1 MNSRI
6 YNITRTVWVL
16 ALLGLFVSC
25 QDTIP
30 QRSTINPGS
39 IVDPTPTCEEDQE
52 LTKVTDES
60 EIPTDKSKIEFEG
73 ELYYC
78 KDKASVRP
86 TNAIFWKTDFCACKD
101 SKPVSYGNC
110 AAFCSGKNT
119 GGVETLFANFTTGDA
134 VTLQLGSVHAWC
146 NTVLPGDKENPS
158 CELQAKDETGA
169 SVAVQVTIP
178 PGSNSL
184 QANIQG
190 LAYDKT
196 YILTLVET
204 KSQAKTNSIQVIKF
218 SQDVTLPILGPLKN
232 APISQFTCMIR
243 DYSED
248 GDGTIYFDS
257 AYRLHYYFLPRIPP
271 KPVPAGNANIV
282 CHDIFNTALYGTID
296 DELYPRLET
305 VPGQYNL
312 WDLTDPRFYD
322 NDGEGRLDI
331 NQAIVQ
337 KTKIYGATIPADAKF
352 FQQFPPQ
359 PEKCAFQLKL
369 EQNQVCQPLGY
380 IMAPWTDQT
389 TFKSYCLNSSHYNSN
404 NPLFRA
410 LGEYIQVD
418 TEGLYVGE
426 KSAEAV
432 TDSEGNVRPGTPD
445 YILIRESEIK
455 SVWFYLKNGVPTQPT
470 DDNVGNNAVYFY
482 YPINKASPF
491 VRTSTQRIYRVR
503 WGYELGQN
511 SSGSSSSSTNNS
523 TGGTTQLP
531 PHDRKIGCVPKF

>member
-6 YNITRTVWVL
+6 YTITRTVWAL
-16 ALLGLFVSC
+16 CLLGLFVSC

-39 IVDPTPTCEEDQE
+39 IVSETPTCEEDEE
-52 LTKVTDES
+52 LTEVADAS
-60 EIPTDKSKIEFEG
+60 EIPSDKTQIDFENKI
-73 ELYYC
+73 YYC

-86 TNAIFWKTDFCACKD
+86 DNAVYWKSDFCACNNTKA
-101 SKPVSYGNC
+101 VTYGNC
-110 AAFCSGKNT
+110 ASFCSSKNT
-119 GGVETLFANFTTGDA
+119 GGVETLFANFTVSEA
-134 VTLQLGSVHAWC
+134 ISLGGLGNVHAWC
-146 NTVLPGDKENPS
+146 NTNLPGDTVNPS

-169 SVAVQVTIP
+169 AVAIQVTIP
-178 PGSNSL
+178 QGSNSL
-184 QANIQG
+184 QANISS
-190 LAYDKT
+190 LSYDKT
-196 YILTLVET
+196 YVLTLVEKISGA
-204 KSQAKTNSIQVIKF
+204 KSNSIQVIKF
-218 SQDVTLPILGPLKN
+218 STDVTLPILGPLKN
-232 APISQFTCMIR
+232 APISQYTCMIR

-248 GDGTIYFDS
+248 SVNGDIYYDS
-257 AYRLHYYFLPRIPP
+257 SYRLHYYFIPRTPP
-271 KPVPAGNANIV
+271 KPVPAGNGNIV
-282 CHDIFNTALYGTID
+282 CHDIFNTALYGKID

-305 VPGQYNL
+305 IAGAFNL
-312 WDLTDPRFYD
+312 WDTTDPRFYD

-337 KTKIYGATIPADAKF
+337 KTKIYGATINADSRF
-352 FQQFPPQ
+352 FQVFPPQ
-359 PEKCAFQLKL
+359 PEKGAFQLKL
-369 EQNQVCQPLGY
+369 DDNQTFQALGY

-389 TFKSYCLNSSHYNSN
+389 TFKSYCLNSSHYNSS

-432 TDSEGNVRPGTPD
+432 TNSSGTVTQGSPD
-445 YILIRESEIK
+445 YLLIRETDVK
-455 SVWFYLKNGVPTQPT
+455 AVWFYLKNGVPTKPT

-482 YPINKASPF
+482 YPLNKSSPY

-503 WGYELGQN
+503 WGYELGSNTTGSTSSNN
-511 SSGSSSSSTNNS
+511 SSG
-523 TGGTTQLP
+523 TTTTLP